1 MQLQQLRYLI
11 AAAEYGSFRAAA
23 QKLYVSQS
31 SLSVAIK
38 DLEQETGTTIFN
50 RTSRG
55 ITLTNE
61 GVELLGYAKQIIE
74 QADLMLS
81 RYSRDRAAETRFAV
95 SSQHYSFVVEAFGDF
110 IDAHDSEA
118 YDFQLHE
125 TYTNEVISDV
135 SEGRSEVGIIYLS
148 NYNDRVITHALDSA
162 NLAFTSLFVAQ
173 PHVFVGAE
181 HPMAGRTLVE
191 PQELAAMTRYE
202 HEQGIESSSYYS
214 EEPLSTI
221 PCKRRITLSDNG
233 TLARL
238 LSSHDG
244 YTIATGVF
252 PTTSGIV
259 PVPLD
264 TDEIM
269 NVGLIARTGA
279 EPSGL
284 RQEFL
289 RLLATRIMRYTDTIE
304 PSSAT
309 FDLVKTPAQTGQ

>member
-23 QKLYVSQS
+23 QKLFVSQS

-61 GVELLGYAKQIIE
+61 GVELLGYARQIIE
-74 QADLMLS
+74 QADLMMS
-81 RYSRDRAAETRFAV
+81 RYSRNRTDQARFAV
-95 SSQHYSFVVEAFGDF
+95 SCQHYSFVVEAFGQF
-110 IDAHDSEA
+110 VDAHEDES

-135 SEGRSEVGIIYLS
+135 GEGRSEAGIIYLS
-148 NYNDRVITHALDSA
+148 NYNDRVITRALEAA
-162 NLAFTSLFVAQ
+162 NLTFRSLFVVQ
-173 PHVFVGAE
+173 PHVFVGKD
-181 HPMAGRTLVE
+181 HPLAKRDVVKPE
-191 PQELAAMTRYE
+191 ELSGMTRYE
-202 HEQGIESSSYYS
+202 HDHGIESSSYYS

-221 PCKRRITLSDNG
+221 PCSKRVTLSDNG

-238 LSSHDG
+238 LGEHDG

-252 PTTSGIV
+252 PTNSGIV
-259 PVPLD
+259 PVPIE

-269 NVGLIARTGA
+269 NVGLIEVADV
-279 EPSGL
+279 EPSDL
-284 RQEFL
+284 RREFL
-289 RLLATRIMRYTDTIE
+289 HLLACRILKYADTIE
-304 PSSAT
+304 PSSTT
-309 FDLVKTPAQTGQ
+309 FELAQEDA